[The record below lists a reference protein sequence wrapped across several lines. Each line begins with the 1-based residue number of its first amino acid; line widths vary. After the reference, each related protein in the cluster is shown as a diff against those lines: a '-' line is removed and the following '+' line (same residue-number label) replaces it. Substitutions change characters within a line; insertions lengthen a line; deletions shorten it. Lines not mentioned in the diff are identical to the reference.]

1 MSILLV
7 FKRVRCRCAAP
18 GAVQAADDTPAAA
31 VAALFVT
38 IMKHFNTAAAEKPPK
53 IVELQ
58 TNLLLCSCIFNS
70 QIRPLLVLEPSRYIF
85 DALSTR
91 RWPSRYFRHLQ
102 QGDGPSTSIGR
113 ICDYTTSDFAK
124 ICLKL

>member
-53 IVELQ
+53 IVCYELR
-58 TNLLLCSCIFNS
+58 TNLRKVCSCIFNS
-70 QIRPLLVLEPSRYIF
+70 QRRPLLVLEPSRY
-85 DALSTR
+85 
-91 RWPSRYFRHLQ
+91 FRHFQ
-102 QGDGPSTSIGR
+102 QGDGPSTSIGLIR
-113 ICDYTTSDFAK
+113 DYTTSDFAK

>member
-7 FKRVRCRCAAP
+7 FKRVRCRCSAP

-70 QIRPLLVLEPSRYIF
+70 QIRPLLVLEPSRY
-85 DALSTR
+85 
-91 RWPSRYFRHLQ
+91 FRHFQ
-102 QGDGPSTSIGR
+102 QGDGPSTSIGLIR
-113 ICDYTTSDFAK
+113 DYTTSNFAK
-124 ICLKL
+124 VCLQL